1 MLVINLIIQLPKTF
15 IICITKIIFCLLH
28 FRVFYIKSLAKLQL
42 YFKVL
47 HKNVVIKIATAV
59 FIEIQL
65 KIIKIFNNNKLLKT
79 IKLPLV

>member
-1 MLVINLIIQLPKTF
+1 MYYQNYILLITLS
-15 IICITKIIFCLLH
+15 
-28 FRVFYIKSLAKLQL
+28 RFYIKSLAKLQL

-65 KIIKIFNNNKLLKT
+65 KIIKILNYNKLLKT